1 MALGVGC
8 WNPLAQVVPTASMGD
23 FWCLQSGA
31 RGRRQGL
38 IGPGRALVVV
48 HRAVVGHLSGV
59 EGGRRALVTG
69 GGSHGTLMVP
79 VQALGG
85 PGEPN
90 RGQNRQKHGGKWQR
104 GYSFVLFALWWKD

>member
-48 HRAVVGHLSGV
+48 HRALVGHLSGV
-59 EGGRRALVTG
+59 EVGRRARVTG
-69 GGSHGTLMVP
+69 GVSWDPH
-79 VQALGG
+79 G
-85 PGEPN
+85 PGTGLGWP
-90 RGQNRQKHGGKWQR
+90 RGAQPRSESAETR
-104 GYSFVLFALWWKD
+104 GEMAKGV